1 MINNNEFKGM
11 WISPDGDVYE
21 TDNIQS
27 HRLVIKELNIENTL
41 MNFSKAYKWS
51 KEELKLNYNNDI
63 SYIAMIYGFIRITS
77 IYNQIGIEYYKN
89 IKRCQFEEIVN
100 FIKKNENIENLQI
113 MIEILSE
120 NRYIMSNIFDVNRTL
135 YTYIV

>member
-1 MINNNEFKGM
+1 MINNDFKGI
-11 WISPDGDVYE
+11 WISPDGNVYE

-41 MNFSKAYKWS
+41 MNFSRTYKWS

-89 IKRCQFEEIVN
+89 IKRRQFEEIVN

-120 NRYIMSNIFDVNRTL
+120 KQYIVSNIFDVNRTL

>member
-1 MINNNEFKGM
+1 MNNNEFKGI

-41 MNFSKAYKWS
+41 MNFSKSYEWS

>member
-1 MINNNEFKGM
+1 MINNEFKGM
-11 WISPDGDVYE
+11 WISPNGDVYE

-41 MNFSKAYKWS
+41 MNFSKMYKWS

-120 NRYIMSNIFDVNRTL
+120 KQYIVSNIFDVNRTL

>member
-1 MINNNEFKGM
+1 MINNKFKGI
-11 WISPDGDVYE
+11 WISPNGDVYE

-27 HRLVIKELNIENTL
+27 HRLVIKELNMENTL
-41 MNFSKAYKWS
+41 MNFSKTYKWS

-77 IYNQIGIEYYKN
+77 IYNQIGIEYYRN
-89 IKRCQFEEIVN
+89 IKRCQFEEIIN
-100 FIKKNENIENLQI
+100 FIRKNENIEGIQI

-120 NRYIMSNIFDVNRTL
+120 NRYVVSNIFDVNKIL
-135 YTYIV
+135 QTYII

>member
-1 MINNNEFKGM
+1 MINNDFKGI
-11 WISPDGDVYE
+11 WISPDGNVYE

-41 MNFSKAYKWS
+41 MNFSRTYKWS

-77 IYNQIGIEYYKN
+77 IYDQIGIEYYKN
-89 IKRCQFEEIVN
+89 IKRRQFEEIVN

-120 NRYIMSNIFDVNRTL
+120 KQYIVSNIFDVNRTL

>member
-1 MINNNEFKGM
+1 MINNEFKGI
-11 WISPDGDVYE
+11 WISPNGDVYE

-27 HRLVIKELNIENTL
+27 HRLVIKELNMENTL
-41 MNFSKAYKWS
+41 MNFSKTYKWS

-77 IYNQIGIEYYKN
+77 IYNQIGIEYYRN
-89 IKRCQFEEIVN
+89 IKRCQFEEIIN
-100 FIKKNENIENLQI
+100 FIRKNENIEGIQI

-120 NRYIMSNIFDVNRTL
+120 NRYVVSNIFDVNKIL
-135 YTYIV
+135 QTYII

>member
-1 MINNNEFKGM
+1 MINNEFKGI

-27 HRLVIKELNIENTL
+27 HRLVIKELNIENML
-41 MNFSKAYKWS
+41 MNFSKMYKWS

-120 NRYIMSNIFDVNRTL
+120 KQYIVSNIFDVNRTL

>member
-1 MINNNEFKGM
+1 MNNNEFKGI

-27 HRLVIKELNIENTL
+27 HRLVIKELNMENML
-41 MNFSKAYKWS
+41 MNFSKTYKWS

-77 IYNQIGIEYYKN
+77 IYNQIGIEYYRN
-89 IKRCQFEEIVN
+89 IKRRQFEEIIN
-100 FIKKNENIENLQI
+100 FIRKNENIEGIQI

-120 NRYIMSNIFDVNRTL
+120 NRYVVSNIFDVNKIL
-135 YTYIV
+135 QTYII

>member
-120 NRYIMSNIFDVNRTL
+120 KQYIVSNIFDVNRTL

>member
-1 MINNNEFKGM
+1 MINNEFKGI

-27 HRLVIKELNIENTL
+27 HRLVIKELNMENTL
-41 MNFSKAYKWS
+41 MNFSKTHKWS
-51 KEELKLNYNNDI
+51 KEELKLNYNKDI
-63 SYIAMIYGFIRITS
+63 SYIAMVYGFIRITS

-89 IKRCQFEEIVN
+89 IKRCQFEEIIN
-100 FIKKNENIENLQI
+100 FIKENENIEGIQI

-120 NRYIMSNIFDVNRTL
+120 NRYVVSNIFDVNKIL
-135 YTYIV
+135 QTYII

>member
-1 MINNNEFKGM
+1 MINNEFKGI
-11 WISPDGDVYE
+11 WISPNGYVYE

-27 HRLVIKELNIENTL
+27 HRLVIKELNMENTL
-41 MNFSKAYKWS
+41 MNFSKTYKWS

-77 IYNQIGIEYYKN
+77 IYNQIGIEYYRN
-89 IKRCQFEEIVN
+89 IKRCQFEEIIN
-100 FIKKNENIENLQI
+100 FIRKNENIEGIQI

-120 NRYIMSNIFDVNRTL
+120 NRYVVSNIFDVNKIL
-135 YTYIV
+135 QTYII

>member
-1 MINNNEFKGM
+1 MNNNEFKGI

-41 MNFSKAYKWS
+41 MNFSKSYEWS

-120 NRYIMSNIFDVNRTL
+120 KQYILSNIFDVNRTL

>member
-1 MINNNEFKGM
+1 MINNEFKGI
-11 WISPDGDVYE
+11 WISPNGDVYE

-41 MNFSKAYKWS
+41 MNFSRTYKWS

-63 SYIAMIYGFIRITS
+63 SYIAMIYGFIRVTS

-89 IKRCQFEEIVN
+89 IKRCQFEEIIN

-120 NRYIMSNIFDVNRTL
+120 KQYIVSNIFDVNRTL

>member
-1 MINNNEFKGM
+1 MINNEFKGI
-11 WISPDGDVYE
+11 WISPNGDVYE

-27 HRLVIKELNIENTL
+27 HRLVIKELNMENTL
-41 MNFSKAYKWS
+41 MNFSKTYKWS

-89 IKRCQFEEIVN
+89 IKRRQFEEIIN
-100 FIKKNENIENLQI
+100 FIKKNENIEGLQI

-120 NRYIMSNIFDVNRTL
+120 NRYVVSNIFDVNKIL
-135 YTYIV
+135 QTYII

>member
-1 MINNNEFKGM
+1 MINNEFKGI
-11 WISPDGDVYE
+11 WISPNGDVYE

-27 HRLVIKELNIENTL
+27 HRLVIKELNMENTL
-41 MNFSKAYKWS
+41 MNFSKTYKWS

-89 IKRCQFEEIVN
+89 IKRCQFEEIIN
-100 FIKKNENIENLQI
+100 FIKKNENIEGLQI

-120 NRYIMSNIFDVNRTL
+120 NRYVVSNIFDVNKIL
-135 YTYIV
+135 QTYII

>member
-1 MINNNEFKGM
+1 MINNEFKGI
-11 WISPDGDVYE
+11 WISPNGDVYE

-27 HRLVIKELNIENTL
+27 HRLVIKELNMENTL
-41 MNFSKAYKWS
+41 MNFSKTYKWS

-89 IKRCQFEEIVN
+89 IKRRQFEEIIN
-100 FIKKNENIENLQI
+100 FIKENENIEGLQI

-120 NRYIMSNIFDVNRTL
+120 NRYVVSNIFDVNKIL
-135 YTYIV
+135 QTYII

>member
-1 MINNNEFKGM
+1 MNNNEFKGI

-27 HRLVIKELNIENTL
+27 HRLVIKELNIEDTL
-41 MNFSKAYKWS
+41 MNFSKTYKWS

-120 NRYIMSNIFDVNRTL
+120 NRYILSNIFDVNKIL

>member
-1 MINNNEFKGM
+1 MINNDFKGI
-11 WISPDGDVYE
+11 WISPDGNVYE

-41 MNFSKAYKWS
+41 MNFSRTYKWS

-63 SYIAMIYGFIRITS
+63 SYIAMIYGFIRVTS

-120 NRYIMSNIFDVNRTL
+120 KQYIVSNIFDVNRTL

>member
-1 MINNNEFKGM
+1 MINNEFKGI

-27 HRLVIKELNIENTL
+27 HRLVIKELNMENTL
-41 MNFSKAYKWS
+41 MNFSKTYKWS

-77 IYNQIGIEYYKN
+77 IYNQIGIEYYRN
-89 IKRCQFEEIVN
+89 IKRRQFEEIIN
-100 FIKKNENIENLQI
+100 FIRKNENIEGIQI

-120 NRYIMSNIFDVNRTL
+120 NRYVVSNIFDVNKIL
-135 YTYIV
+135 QTYII

>member
-1 MINNNEFKGM
+1 MINNEFKGI
-11 WISPDGDVYE
+11 WISPNGDVYE

-27 HRLVIKELNIENTL
+27 HRLVIKELNMENTL
-41 MNFSKAYKWS
+41 MNFSKTYKWS

-89 IKRCQFEEIVN
+89 IKRCQFEEIIN
-100 FIKKNENIENLQI
+100 FIKENENIEGLQI

-120 NRYIMSNIFDVNRTL
+120 NRYVVSNIFDVNKIL
-135 YTYIV
+135 QTYII

>member
-1 MINNNEFKGM
+1 MNNNEFKGI
-11 WISPDGDVYE
+11 WISPNGDVYE

-27 HRLVIKELNIENTL
+27 HRLVIKELNMENTL
-41 MNFSKAYKWS
+41 MNFSKTYKWS

-77 IYNQIGIEYYKN
+77 IYNQIGIEYYRN
-89 IKRCQFEEIVN
+89 IKRRQFEEIIN
-100 FIKKNENIENLQI
+100 FIRKNENIEGIQI

-120 NRYIMSNIFDVNRTL
+120 NRYVVSNIFDVNKIL
-135 YTYIV
+135 QTYII

>member
-1 MINNNEFKGM
+1 MINNDFKGI
-11 WISPDGDVYE
+11 WISPDGNVYE

-41 MNFSKAYKWS
+41 MNFSRTYKWS

-63 SYIAMIYGFIRITS
+63 SYIAMIYGFIRVTS

-89 IKRCQFEEIVN
+89 IKRCQFEEIIN

-120 NRYIMSNIFDVNRTL
+120 KQYIVSNIFDVNRTL

>member
-1 MINNNEFKGM
+1 MINNEFKGI
-11 WISPDGDVYE
+11 WISPNGDVYE

-27 HRLVIKELNIENTL
+27 HRLVIEELNMENTL
-41 MNFSKAYKWS
+41 MNFSKTYKWS

-89 IKRCQFEEIVN
+89 IKRCQFEEIIN
-100 FIKKNENIENLQI
+100 FIKKNENIECLQI

-120 NRYIMSNIFDVNRTL
+120 NRYVVSNIFDVNKIL
-135 YTYIV
+135 QTYII

>member
-1 MINNNEFKGM
+1 MINNDFKGI
-11 WISPDGDVYE
+11 WISPDGNVYE

-41 MNFSKAYKWS
+41 MNFSRTYKWS

-100 FIKKNENIENLQI
+100 FIKKNENIEGLQI

-120 NRYIMSNIFDVNRTL
+120 KQYIVSNIFDVNRTL

>member
-1 MINNNEFKGM
+1 MINNNEFKGI
-11 WISPDGDVYE
+11 WISPNGDVYE

-27 HRLVIKELNIENTL
+27 HRLVIEELNMENTL
-41 MNFSKAYKWS
+41 MNFSKTYKWS

-89 IKRCQFEEIVN
+89 IKRCQFEEIIN
-100 FIKKNENIENLQI
+100 FIKKNENIECLQI

-120 NRYIMSNIFDVNRTL
+120 NRYVVSNIFDVNKIL
-135 YTYIV
+135 QTYII

>member
-1 MINNNEFKGM
+1 MINNDFKGI
-11 WISPDGDVYE
+11 WISPDGNVYE

-41 MNFSKAYKWS
+41 MNFSRTYKWS

-89 IKRCQFEEIVN
+89 IKRCQFEEIIN
-100 FIKKNENIENLQI
+100 FIKKNENIEGLQI

-120 NRYIMSNIFDVNRTL
+120 NRYVVSNIFDVNKIL
-135 YTYIV
+135 QTYII

>member
-1 MINNNEFKGM
+1 MINNEFKGI

-27 HRLVIKELNIENTL
+27 HRLVIKELNMENTL
-41 MNFSKAYKWS
+41 MNFSKTYKWS

-77 IYNQIGIEYYKN
+77 IYNQIGIEYYRN
-89 IKRCQFEEIVN
+89 IKRCQFEEIIN
-100 FIKKNENIENLQI
+100 FIRKNENIEGIQI

-120 NRYIMSNIFDVNRTL
+120 NRYVVSNIFDVNKIL
-135 YTYIV
+135 QTYII

>member
-1 MINNNEFKGM
+1 MINNNEFKGI
-11 WISPDGDVYE
+11 WISPNGDVYE

-27 HRLVIKELNIENTL
+27 HRLVIKELNVENTL
-41 MNFSKAYKWS
+41 MNFSKTYKWS

-89 IKRCQFEEIVN
+89 IKRCQFEEIIN
-100 FIKKNENIENLQI
+100 FIKKNDNIEGLQI

-120 NRYIMSNIFDVNRTL
+120 NRYVVYNIFDVNKIL
-135 YTYIV
+135 QTYII

>member
-1 MINNNEFKGM
+1 MINNEFKGI
-11 WISPDGDVYE
+11 WISPDGNVYE

-41 MNFSKAYKWS
+41 MNFSRTYKWS

-63 SYIAMIYGFIRITS
+63 SYIAMIYGFIRVTS

-89 IKRCQFEEIVN
+89 IKRCQFEEIIN
-100 FIKKNENIENLQI
+100 FIKKNESIENIQI

-120 NRYIMSNIFDVNRTL
+120 KQYIVSNIFDVNRTL

>member
-1 MINNNEFKGM
+1 MINNEFKGI

-27 HRLVIKELNIENTL
+27 HRLVIKELNMENTL
-41 MNFSKAYKWS
+41 MNFSKTYKWS

-63 SYIAMIYGFIRITS
+63 SYISMIYGFIRITS

-89 IKRCQFEEIVN
+89 IKRCQFEKIIN
-100 FIKKNENIENLQI
+100 FIKKNENLENIQI

-120 NRYIMSNIFDVNRTL
+120 NRYIVSNIFDVNKIL

>member
-1 MINNNEFKGM
+1 MINNNEFKGI

-41 MNFSKAYKWS
+41 MNFSKTYKWS

-120 NRYIMSNIFDVNRTL
+120 KRYIMSNIFDVNRTL

>member
-1 MINNNEFKGM
+1 MNNNEFKGI

-27 HRLVIKELNIENTL
+27 HRLVIKELNMENTL
-41 MNFSKAYKWS
+41 MNFSKTYKWS

-77 IYNQIGIEYYKN
+77 IYNQIGIEYYRN
-89 IKRCQFEEIVN
+89 IKRRQFEEIIN
-100 FIKKNENIENLQI
+100 FIRKNENIEGIQI

-120 NRYIMSNIFDVNRTL
+120 NRYVVSNIFDVNKIL
-135 YTYIV
+135 QTYII

>member
-1 MINNNEFKGM
+1 MNNNEFKGI
-11 WISPDGDVYE
+11 WISPNGDVYE

-27 HRLVIKELNIENTL
+27 HRLVIKELNMENTL
-41 MNFSKAYKWS
+41 MNFSKTYKWS

>member
-1 MINNNEFKGM
+1 MNNNEFKGI
-11 WISPDGDVYE
+11 WISPNGDVYE

-27 HRLVIKELNIENTL
+27 HRLVIKELNMENTL
-41 MNFSKAYKWS
+41 MNFSKTYKWS

-89 IKRCQFEEIVN
+89 IKRCQFEEIIN
-100 FIKKNENIENLQI
+100 FIKKNENIECLQI

-120 NRYIMSNIFDVNRTL
+120 NRYVVSNIFDVNKIL
-135 YTYIV
+135 QTYII

>member
-1 MINNNEFKGM
+1 MINNDFKGI
-11 WISPDGDVYE
+11 WISPDGNVYE

-41 MNFSKAYKWS
+41 MNFSRTYKWS

-120 NRYIMSNIFDVNRTL
+120 KQYIVSNIFDVNRTL

>member
-1 MINNNEFKGM
+1 MINNEFKGI
-11 WISPDGDVYE
+11 WISPNGDVYK

-27 HRLVIKELNIENTL
+27 HRLVIKELNMENTL
-41 MNFSKAYKWS
+41 MNFSKTYKWS

-89 IKRCQFEEIVN
+89 IKRRQFEEIIN
-100 FIKKNENIENLQI
+100 FIKENENIEGLQI

-120 NRYIMSNIFDVNRTL
+120 NRYVVSNIFDVNKIL
-135 YTYIV
+135 QTYII